1 MTRRINYKDDLFALS
16 LIVRGLR
23 DIARLEVDGDLFAD
37 RVADDVSF
45 VDAAAHQVLAGLKGS
60 PFLLNRAEHLRSLQK
75 LLRSLA
81 ALLEQL
87 AGGRSPVAAALGARS
102 ADLQARADA
111 CSRDAEAIGAL
122 LEEQAGV
129 AMDDPHVVSA
139 EELRILTAPADEG

>member
-1 MTRRINYKDDLFALS
+1 MTRKINYEDDLFALS

-23 DIARLEVDGDLFAD
+23 DIARLEVDADLFAE

-45 VDAAAHQVLAGLKGS
+45 VDAAAIRTLAGLKAS
-60 PFLLNRAEHLRSLQK
+60 PFLVHRTEHLRSLQK

-81 ALLEQL
+81 ALLGDL
-87 AGGRSPVAAALGARS
+87 AGGRSSVAAALGARS

-111 CSRDAEAIGAL
+111 RSRDAEAIDTL

-129 AMDDPHVVSA
+129 AIDDPHVVSA
-139 EELRILTAPADEG
+139 EELRILTAPSEEG